1 MNKARQLAQHS
12 AALIT
17 QIAIQRKDMAQQVA
31 ALQPAAHLI
40 DKVRDGLVY
49 LRHYREAL
57 LLPLALIL
65 VSRPRRIITFF
76 LSSVGVW
83 RLIQNWRR
91 SIRG

>member
-40 DKVRDGLVY
+40 DKVRDGLLY
-49 LRHYREAL
+49 LQHYREAL